1 MLVLIKGAGDLATG
15 VAVRLKRAGM
25 DIVMTDLVK
34 PSAIRRS
41 VAFSE
46 AMYHGTAKVESITA
60 VLVPDAEAA
69 KAVITQGNIPILADE
84 TGRTALTLCPDTMV
98 DAIIAKRNTGTSIS
112 DAPVVIALGPGFTVG
127 TDCHAAVETKRGHYM
142 GRVYYEK
149 GQSLKDTA
157 QQAEITSTSARG
169 ALDRIRAKGRHF
181 HLAVILFIG
190 QYTFDLFMRYMK

>member
-60 VLVPDAEAA
+60 VLVPYAETA
-69 KAVITQGNIPILADE
+69 KAVITQIYPYWLTRPAAPRLLFA
-84 TGRTALTLCPDTMV
+84 RTQWWTP
-98 DAIIAKRNTGTSIS
+98 
-112 DAPVVIALGPGFTVG
+112 
-127 TDCHAAVETKRGHYM
+127 
-142 GRVYYEK
+142 
-149 GQSLKDTA
+149 
-157 QQAEITSTSARG
+157 
-169 ALDRIRAKGRHF
+169 
-181 HLAVILFIG
+181 
-190 QYTFDLFMRYMK
+190 

>member
-69 KAVITQGNIPILADE
+69 KAVITREIYPYWLTKPAAPRLLFA
-84 TGRTALTLCPDTMV
+84 RTQWWTP
-98 DAIIAKRNTGTSIS
+98 
-112 DAPVVIALGPGFTVG
+112 
-127 TDCHAAVETKRGHYM
+127 
-142 GRVYYEK
+142 
-149 GQSLKDTA
+149 
-157 QQAEITSTSARG
+157 
-169 ALDRIRAKGRHF
+169 
-181 HLAVILFIG
+181 
-190 QYTFDLFMRYMK
+190 